1 MVDDAT
7 PLDDAARVLSRLGG
21 MYRNVDKL
29 RSQTALEGAATLYR
43 RLDDKRQLANVLGLL
58 GVMLARSG
66 RREEA
71 KLRLDEALQILSG
84 TDNKAALFSFNVYL
98 MKLARLSGDN
108 AGARR
113 HCEGALR
120 LARELRDDF
129 REVYL
134 MGSLAEIE
142 FEEGAVDRAI
152 ALAREATT
160 RLRTNKAHGVLRH
173 MMINFASYLAFG
185 VDPSEA
191 RVYAEEALLAQRDT
205 GGELLRCCLQLWALL
220 AALDGRYS
228 EAARLI
234 GFVDTAVAANGAPWQ
249 PTEQKL
255 RDRLTEILD
264 DGMPAADRLS
274 CAAEGARWNE
284 KWAVEFTMNHVVPR
298 PSVRN

>member
-1 MVDDAT
+1 M
-7 PLDDAARVLSRLGG
+7 S
-21 MYRNVDKL
+21 RNVDKL

-220 AALDGRYS
+220 AALDGQYS

-234 GFVDTAVAANGAPWQ
+234 GYVDAASAEAGDVRESTEKRIYERLMAILDAKTPAAN
-249 PTEQKL
+249 
-255 RDRLTEILD
+255 RDRCT
-264 DGMPAADRLS
+264 
-274 CAAEGARWNE
+274 AEGAGWNE
-284 KWAVEFTMNHVVPR
+284 KRAVEFTINHVIPG
-298 PSVRN
+298 PSVPN